1 MNKALEIAVVLTA
14 VDKMTQVINNAVGAS
29 SAKLKAFQDQY
40 KNQFDV
46 GKGLIAGG
54 TSLAMSLAP
63 AIQAYA
69 DLEDSSTRLK
79 TVMMA
84 DGAVLSK
91 NFEAVN
97 NIAIELGNRMPGTT
111 ADFQNMM
118 GTLLK
123 SGIAEQSI
131 LDGVGEAAANLAVG
145 LKLPYEEA
153 AKMSAKLKEATG
165 VADSEML
172 AFMDTIARVNQ
183 LGVETGEMQFAF
195 SRSAGAMKLLNIQ
208 GLDASKSL
216 ASVYAQLIKT
226 GASGETVGTGMTSIF
241 NAFLNK
247 DKMAAFN
254 KEAAALG
261 MHFEFI
267 DKATGEFKG
276 VEHMIAQFDQMKGL
290 NTQQRSNL
298 VSALLGPGADAG
310 FMNTLISQGISG
322 FNEMQKKMASQATLN
337 DKVKAQLGTV
347 KNIWEAT
354 EGSFTNAL
362 ANFGAAFADELKWV
376 ATLLGKIASGLT
388 EFAAAHPKLMKFI
401 GLFIAISSGVMIFV
415 GVIMIAKA
423 AFALFNAVVLANPI
437 ILIIAA
443 IIAAVVLIYVYWDDI
458 AKFFVGL
465 WDRIKKSFFQAW
477 EWIKGLF
484 VKFLEWF
491 KGWGKWVLLPLAPFI
506 AIPLLIVQNWDK
518 IAAFFANLWEVVK
531 GAFMK
536 AWDWY
541 SGLYIK
547 FYDAGKKI
555 ITMLWNGI
563 KSMASKPVEAIKD
576 VVKKMRD
583 YLPFSPAKEGPF
595 KDLHKV
601 KIVETIAAAIKPMPA
616 VQAMAGVAK
625 AAYKAFTGKAPGG
638 SGGGASSST
647 STASVVINYSPTITI
662 GAGSTPETVQSF
674 EALLKQH
681 AAQIQ
686 RIVDEQIAR
695 KQRLAF

>member
-1 MNKALEIAVVLTA
+1 
-14 VDKMTQVINNAVGAS
+14 
-29 SAKLKAFQDQY
+29 
-40 KNQFDV
+40 
-46 GKGLIAGG
+46 
-54 TSLAMSLAP
+54 
-63 AIQAYA
+63 
-69 DLEDSSTRLK
+69 
-79 TVMMA
+79 
-84 DGAVLSK
+84 
-91 NFEAVN
+91 
-97 NIAIELGNRMPGTT
+97 
-111 ADFQNMM
+111 
-118 GTLLK
+118 
-123 SGIAEQSI
+123 
-131 LDGVGEAAANLAVG
+131 
-145 LKLPYEEA
+145 
-153 AKMSAKLKEATG
+153 
-165 VADSEML
+165 
-172 AFMDTIARVNQ
+172 
-183 LGVETGEMQFAF
+183 
-195 SRSAGAMKLLNIQ
+195 
-208 GLDASKSL
+208 
-216 ASVYAQLIKT
+216 
-226 GASGETVGTGMTSIF
+226 
-241 NAFLNK
+241 
-247 DKMAAFN
+247 
-254 KEAAALG
+254 
-261 MHFEFI
+261 
-267 DKATGEFKG
+267 
-276 VEHMIAQFDQMKGL
+276 
-290 NTQQRSNL
+290 
-298 VSALLGPGADAG
+298 
-310 FMNTLISQGISG
+310 MNTLISQGISG

-362 ANFGAAFADELKWV
+362 ANFDAAFADQLKRV

-437 ILIIAA
+437 IPIIAA
-443 IIAAVVLIYVYWDDI
+443 IIAAVLRRYVYWDDI

-506 AIPLLIVQNWDK
+506 VIPLLIVQNWDK

-583 YLPFSPAKEGPF
+583 CLPFSPAKEGPF

-695 KQRLAF
+695 KQRLAFSDMYAILGD